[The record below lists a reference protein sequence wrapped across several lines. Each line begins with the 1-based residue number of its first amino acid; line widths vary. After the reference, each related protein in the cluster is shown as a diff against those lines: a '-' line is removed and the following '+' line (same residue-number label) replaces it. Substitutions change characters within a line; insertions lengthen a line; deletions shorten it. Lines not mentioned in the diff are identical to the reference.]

1 MQLNKVSLIL
11 AVLISGSFLACGG
24 GSDESNSNSNE
35 DTQSM
40 YQKEERVDPMQDK
53 GVGPITSVELGPID
67 DAMVA
72 EGKAIYDSKCTS
84 CHKPDEK
91 YIGPAHKGI
100 TKRRTPEWIM
110 NMILNPENM
119 LANDPIAKN
128 LQGDYLSPMANQN
141 LTEDE
146 ARKVLE
152 YLRTL

>member
-1 MQLNKVSLIL
+1 MHLNKITLIVALIISVSF
-11 AVLISGSFLACGG
+11 VACGG
-24 GSDESNSNSNE
+24 GSDSSDSTNNDDS
-35 DTQSM
+35 QSM
-40 YQKEERVDPMQDK
+40 YQQEDRVDPMKEK

-67 DAMVA
+67 EAMAA
-72 EGKAIYDSKCTS
+72 EGEAIYNSKCTS
-84 CHKPDEK
+84 CHKPNEK
-91 YIGPAHKGI
+91 YVGPAHKGI

-119 LANDPIAKN
+119 LANDPIAKQ